1 MKLFFVLLMMISVNL
16 CFAQQDL
23 NGYWKGIIT
32 HEDGGYTPEYSFELF
47 IIQKGDSIT
56 GRSYVYVDSIYA
68 QMNIKGDVHDG
79 IYLELEDE
87 EILNHE
93 ELSKMEWCIKKYQLK
108 LEQKDNVLHLEGSW
122 QGKTSFSTCVPGR
135 IYLQKKIPRA

>member
-1 MKLFFVLLMMISVNL
+1 MKLLFVFLIIIPFNL
-16 CFAQQDL
+16 CFAQQDF
-23 NGYWKGIIT
+23 NGYWKGKIT

-68 QMNIKGDVHDG
+68 EMDIKGNVHDE
-79 IYLELEDE
+79 IYLELNDE
-87 EILNHE
+87 KIINHE
-93 ELSKMEWCIKKYQLK
+93 ELREMEWCMKKYQLK
-108 LEQKDNVLHLEGSW
+108 LEQKENIFHLEGHW
-122 QGKTSFSTCVPGR
+122 QGETSFSTCVPGR